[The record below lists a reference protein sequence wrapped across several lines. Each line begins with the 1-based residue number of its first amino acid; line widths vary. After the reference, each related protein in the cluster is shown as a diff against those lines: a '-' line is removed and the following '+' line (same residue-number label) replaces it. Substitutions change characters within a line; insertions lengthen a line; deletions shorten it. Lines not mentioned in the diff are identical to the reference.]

1 MVFLKA
7 RLGAVGLGRGPTVGS
22 SLSSNM
28 PVVYWPEGEGAPP
41 LCSLCL
47 LIPGEK

>member
-7 RLGAVGLGRGPTVGS
+7 RLGAVGLGRGSTVES
-22 SLSSNM
+22 SLSSSM
-28 PVVYWPEGEGAPP
+28 PVVYCPESEGTPP